1 MAWNEPG
8 GDDKD
13 PWSGKGKDQGPP
25 DLDEVVKN
33 LQKKMGG
40 LFGGKGGG
48 RSFGGKGGPRS
59 SKLVIALIVIVIL
72 VLLGIKGFYIVQPA
86 ERAVVQR
93 FGAFHSVTTPGP
105 HFLIPFMDTK
115 TIINVDQVNKFGH
128 RAQMLTKDENIVDVT
143 LTVQFRVQD
152 AANFLFQDAD
162 PVKTIYSAVESALR
176 EVTGKSSLDEIITQN
191 RSAVAAMVKQNTQE
205 LLNTYKTG
213 LVVTNVNIQDAN
225 PPEEV
230 KEAFDDATRAMA
242 DKERVQN
249 QADAYANDIVP
260 RARGAAARQVEDAKA
275 YAFKV
280 VSEAQGETKRF
291 LALLGEYQK
300 APEVTRERLY
310 LDTMQQVLADTGKVL
325 LDVKEGSN
333 TLTYLPLDKLIR
345 SGSRASLPATQLPGY
360 ESLEAESASRKL
372 KDARDRRQEVARDR
386 ERARRNR

>member
-13 PWSGKGKDQGPP
+13 PWSDKGKDQGPP

-48 RSFGGKGGPRS
+48 RTPGGIGGAGS
-59 SKLVIALIVIVIL
+59 SKLVVALVLIVIL

-93 FGAFHSVTTPGP
+93 LGAFHSVTTPGP
-105 HFLIPFMDTK
+105 HFLIPFIDTK

-310 LDTMQQVLADTGKVL
+310 LDTMQQVLADTSKVL
-325 LDVKEGSN
+325 LDVKEGGN
-333 TLTYLPLDKLIR
+333 TLTYLPLDKLVQPGTR
-345 SGSRASLPATQLPGY
+345 VPMPVAQLPGY

-372 KDARDRRQEVARDR
+372 KDARDRRQEVQRDR